1 MDLEFDP
8 SLLYASTI
16 LPECILIF
24 SLIIILIL
32 DLILEIKNKSLLF
45 YISLLSLSLSIIILF
60 FQLQKESTISFS
72 GNFHNLPSWRTHK
85 VFT

>member
-1 MDLEFDP
+1 MDLEFDL
-8 SLLYASTI
+8 SFFYASTI

-45 YISLLSLSLSIIILF
+45 YISLLSLSFYS
-60 FQLQKESTISFS
+60 S
-72 GNFHNLPSWRTHK
+72 N
-85 VFT
+85 